1 MFGLYRMGVGD
12 LVEGME
18 PVVGVLGQPFEQPRD
33 GVGAD
38 VNDGLVGWVSDHLGD
53 VYAPGALLEPFVGQ
67 SLELHSIARQAGV
80 CFVYCAGCGR
90 DLDRFVPFSA
100 GAWGAHIYS
109 GSLLCFGWII
119 PAAGMG
125 VSVGRMWPRLGKLSQ
140 NSTAVRPS
148 LQLRS
153 PRDKATYRAA
163 KCGSVRRLR
172 GLRPL
177 SRRVTLSSIFGAWS
191 AYQWCTLVR
200 KPCPRCGKPW

>member
-1 MFGLYRMGVGD
+1 MFGLYRLGVGD

-18 PVVGVLGQPFEQPRD
+18 PVVGVLGQPFEQSRD

-100 GAWGAHIYS
+100 GAWGPISTPVPCCA
-109 GSLLCFGWII
+109 L
-119 PAAGMG
+119 AG
-125 VSVGRMWPRLGKLSQ
+125 L
-140 NSTAVRPS
+140 
-148 LQLRS
+148 
-153 PRDKATYRAA
+153 Y
-163 KCGSVRRLR
+163 
-172 GLRPL
+172 LRP
-177 SRRVTLSSIFGAWS
+177 AWGCRS
-191 AYQWCTLVR
+191 AGCGR
-200 KPCPRCGKPW
+200 GSASCPKTWETAPKTAPR